1 MELRQLNAHLHAQ
14 LGVEVGERLV
24 EQENLGLEAR
34 QDHPPKKGEARRALT
49 FFAVNRHGG
58 EALDLDLDLQG
69 FSAARVADQQVMT
82 DVDLEAVNTLNAPL
96 AVAPRKGSDA
106 EVKDGRLTAMLPPYS
121 YQIIRLALA

>member
-1 MELRQLNAHLHAQ
+1 MISTCR
-14 LGVEVGERLV
+14 
-24 EQENLGLEAR
+24 
-34 QDHPPKKGEARRALT
+34 D
-49 FFAVNRHGG
+49 
-58 EALDLDLDLQG
+58 
-69 FSAARVADQQVMT
+69 FSAARVADHQVMT